1 MEKENIIILSM
12 AVIMAMQPI
21 YGDDIKKLDDKPVDE
36 GKTTEIL
43 RGGTIEDSNISI
55 EIKED
60 IIEIKI
66 EEISHLP
73 ITMTIIRD
81 DKEIKKVSSEN
92 EDEIIFEIKKSDI
105 QIGDKISISNR
116 FEEIKEIR
124 VEE

>member
-1 MEKENIIILSM
+1 MKNENIIILSM
-12 AVIMAMQPI
+12 AVIMAIQPI

-43 RGGTIEDSNISI
+43 RGDKIKDSNISI

-66 EEISHLP
+66 EDIAHLP
-73 ITMTIIRD
+73 ITMIIIRD
-81 DKEIKKVSSEN
+81 AKEIKNISSQN

-105 QIGDKISISNR
+105 KIDDKIIIKNR
-116 FEEIKEIR
+116 FEDIREIIIQE
-124 VEE
+124 